1 MKKVSLIISSVCVI
15 ALAMFYYGRFGAQA
29 HSQIDSVHP
38 AISGRFAHYDPNVSK
53 LQPNGLAAPS
63 SPALAA
69 GDPQTPRVYLNTDY
83 VAPTGRT
90 IAVNVGDNLQSALD
104 QSQPGDVILLQPG
117 ATFTGNFV
125 LQNKTGAGWVTVRTS
140 TSDAKLPPGTRV
152 TPDLASS
159 MSRIISPNSEPA
171 IQTADGA
178 HHFRFVGIEFGVAPG
193 TNIYN
198 IVAFDANQT

>member
-1 MKKVSLIISSVCVI
+1 MKVSLILSSVSVI
-15 ALAMFYYGRFGAQA
+15 ALAMFSHWRFGALA
-29 HSQIDSVHP
+29 HSQIDAAHP
-38 AISGRFAHYDPNVSK
+38 AISGRLAHSDPTVST
-53 LQPNGLAAPS
+53 LPPNGLIAPS

-69 GDPQTPRVYLNTDY
+69 GDPQLPRVFLNTDY
-83 VAPTGRT
+83 VAPTGQT
-90 IAVNVGDNLQSALD
+90 IVVSEGGNLQAALD
-104 QSQPGDVILLQPG
+104 QAQPGDVILLQAG

-125 LQNKTGAGWVTVRTS
+125 LPNKTGAGWITVRTP

-159 MSRIISPNSEPA
+159 MPRIISSNSEPA
-171 IQTADGA
+171 IQTAGGA

-198 IVAFDANQT
+198 IV